1 MLFLPWSRSP
11 NVIIQDGA
19 DLALWRQELAH
30 GNNCTAMGPPVLTM
44 PWMLLSRLQESS
56 LGCTLLDRL
65 GQLDPPKDA
74 LSLRLEG
81 RV

>member
-1 MLFLPWSRSP
+1 
-11 NVIIQDGA
+11 
-19 DLALWRQELAH
+19 
-30 GNNCTAMGPPVLTM
+30 MGPPVLTM